1 MDLNKAKN
9 YLKKHSFLKKI
20 VLNFLMHPVKTRPQ
34 WWIRIF
40 MPFYIKRGKGS
51 VIYRSVRKD
60 IVPFNIFVL
69 GSKSVIED
77 YSVINNAVGNLVI
90 GSNTRVGIGNT
101 IIGPVTISDNVNIGQ
116 NVTISGLN
124 HNYEDP
130 SKTISEQG
138 VSTMPIKI
146 ENDVWI
152 GANSVVLPGVQIG
165 NHSVI
170 GAGSIINKDIPPY
183 SVAVGNP
190 ARIVKRYDTD
200 LKEWVNVNISNK

>member
-1 MDLNKAKN
+1 MNTDRLKEKI
-9 YLKKHSFLKKI
+9 KKHPLLKRI

-60 IVPFNIFVL
+60 IVPFNIFEL
-69 GSKSVIED
+69 GKRSVIED
-77 YSVINNAVGNLVI
+77 YSVINNAVGNLLI
-90 GSNTRVGIGNT
+90 GNNTRVGIGNT

-138 VSTMPIKI
+138 VGTSPIKI

-152 GANSVVLPGVQIG
+152 GANSVVLPGIQIG
-165 NHSVI
+165 NHSII
-170 GAGSIINKDIPPY
+170 GAGSVITKDVPSY

-190 ARIVKRYDTD
+190 ARIIKRYDMD
-200 LKEWVNVNISNK
+200 LKEWVKVRN

>member
-1 MDLNKAKN
+1 M
-9 YLKKHSFLKKI
+9 
-20 VLNFLMHPVKTRPQ
+20 
-34 WWIRIF
+34 
-40 MPFYIKRGKGS
+40 
-51 VIYRSVRKD
+51 
-60 IVPFNIFVL
+60 
-69 GSKSVIED
+69 
-77 YSVINNAVGNLVI
+77 I

-130 SKTISEQG
+130 NKTISEQG

-146 ENDVWI
+146 ENNVWI

-170 GAGSIINKDIPPY
+170 GAGSIITKDIPPY

-190 ARIVKRYDTD
+190 ARIVKRYDMD
-200 LKEWVNVNISNK
+200 LKEWVKVNINNK

>member
-1 MDLNKAKN
+1 M
-9 YLKKHSFLKKI
+9 
-20 VLNFLMHPVKTRPQ
+20 
-34 WWIRIF
+34 
-40 MPFYIKRGKGS
+40 
-51 VIYRSVRKD
+51 
-60 IVPFNIFVL
+60 
-69 GSKSVIED
+69 
-77 YSVINNAVGNLVI
+77 I
-90 GSNTRVGIGNT
+90 GCNTRVGIGNT

-130 SKTISEQG
+130 NKTISEQG

-146 ENDVWI
+146 ENNVWI

-170 GAGSIINKDIPPY
+170 GAGSIITKDIPPY

-190 ARIVKRYDTD
+190 ARIVKRYDMD
-200 LKEWVNVNISNK
+200 LKEWVKVNINNK

>member
-1 MDLNKAKN
+1 MSMNTDNLKEKI
-9 YLKKHSFLKKI
+9 KKHPLLKRV
-20 VLNFLMHPVKTRPQ
+20 VLNFLMHPIKTRPQ

-60 IVPFNIFVL
+60 IVPFNVFEL
-69 GSKSVIED
+69 GKRSVIED

-90 GSNTRVGIGNT
+90 GNNTRVGIGNT

-130 SKTISEQG
+130 GKTISEQG

-146 ENDVWI
+146 ENNVWI

-170 GAGSIINKDIPPY
+170 GAGSIITKDIPPY

-190 ARIVKRYDTD
+190 ARIVKRYDMD
-200 LKEWVNVNISNK
+200 LKEWVKI